1 MPSAFTDIFVRRP
14 VLSVVVSMI
23 IVIAG
28 LQAISSLTVRQYPQ
42 NENAKVIISTVYIG
56 ADAKLVRGF
65 ITTPLEQAVATA
77 DGIDYISSE
86 SKLGISTITVRLKL
100 NYDSTKALSE
110 ISSKVDQ
117 VRGDLPPESEVPII
131 TVESADS
138 ERASAYLSFASNIL
152 KANEITDYL
161 TRSIQPRLNAVPGV
175 QDAKILGGRT
185 FAMRVWLDPAR
196 MAAVGVY
203 PAQVRDAL
211 TSNNYLSAV
220 GQTKGNLVTV
230 NLTADTDLNTVEEF
244 QQISILNNG
253 DTIVRIKDI
262 ATVELGG
269 EKYES
274 EVRFSGEKAVFMGIY
289 VLPNANTV
297 DVIKAVR
304 KELNKI
310 KKELPKGIEVNIG
323 YDSTVYIK
331 EAITEV
337 SLTLVE
343 TLAIV
348 MMVIFLFMGRIRTI
362 LVPIITIPISL
373 IGAVFLMQ
381 LFGFTVNLLT
391 LLAVVLS
398 VGIVVDDAIIV
409 VENIERHLQEGMS
422 RLDAALTGVR
432 ELIGPVIATTLV
444 LVAVYIPIAFQ
455 GGLTG
460 SLFRE
465 FALTLSGAVIVSTIV
480 ALTLSPM
487 LSSIVLEKEKNKGI
501 SKIINESFVR
511 LRQYYSKTLSRSLNS

>member
-1 MPSAFTDIFVRRP
+1 M
-14 VLSVVVSMI
+14 
-23 IVIAG
+23 
-28 LQAISSLTVRQYPQ
+28 
-42 NENAKVIISTVYIG
+42 
-56 ADAKLVRGF
+56 
-65 ITTPLEQAVATA
+65 
-77 DGIDYISSE
+77 
-86 SKLGISTITVRLKL
+86 RLKL

-244 QQISILNNG
+244 EQISILNNG
-253 DTIVRIKDI
+253 NTIVRIKDI

-274 EVRFSGEKAVFMGIY
+274 EVRFSGEKAVFMGMY

-304 KELNKI
+304 KELDKI

-348 MMVIFLFMGRIRTI
+348 MM
-362 LVPIITIPISL
+362 
-373 IGAVFLMQ
+373 AVSY
-381 LFGFTVNLLT
+381 THLT
-391 LLAVVLS
+391 LPTKA
-398 VGIVVDDAIIV
+398 
-409 VENIERHLQEGMS
+409 
-422 RLDAALTGVR
+422 
-432 ELIGPVIATTLV
+432 
-444 LVAVYIPIAFQ
+444 
-455 GGLTG
+455 
-460 SLFRE
+460 
-465 FALTLSGAVIVSTIV
+465 
-480 ALTLSPM
+480 
-487 LSSIVLEKEKNKGI
+487 
-501 SKIINESFVR
+501 
-511 LRQYYSKTLSRSLNS
+511 